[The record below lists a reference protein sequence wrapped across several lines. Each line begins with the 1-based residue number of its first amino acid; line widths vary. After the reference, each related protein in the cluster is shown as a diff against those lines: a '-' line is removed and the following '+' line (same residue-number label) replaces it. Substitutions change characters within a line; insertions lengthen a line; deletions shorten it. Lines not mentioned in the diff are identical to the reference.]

1 MTKPEEKVVK
11 QEFDVHTIEKI
22 PTIEDYKAPKYPIV
36 LCHGL
41 SGFDKLILIPSVFK
55 LTRLLTSSIHLNN
68 SDHFLE
74 GGDQDSEIRE
84 KNLLEIDYWIGVK
97 EILEKNGCQTITT
110 KVPGFGS
117 IEERALALAASIERE
132 VAKLQEKT
140 PPPRNIFG
148 FRTKTKVNLLAHSM
162 GGLDCRYLIA
172 KMPKRNYEV
181 ASLTT
186 ISTPHRGSEMADY
199 VVNLFLDLKP
209 TNIESSNIWLPTCFY
224 QLTTSY
230 MAYFNQLIRNDPKV
244 KYFSYGSY
252 FEPKWYNVLAWPWKV
267 IAKATN
273 GDLNDGLVTIKSS
286 QWGKYEGTLKNVDH
300 LDIINWKNKL
310 QDDLFKR
317 FPKIGYETVNVLD
330 FYLQV
335 TDNLARNGL

>member
-1 MTKPEEKVVK
+1 MTSSKELLVK
-11 QEFDVHTIEKI
+11 EDIHSIDKLPKIEN
-22 PTIEDYKAPKYPIV
+22 YKAPKYPVV

-41 SGFDKLILIPSVFK
+41 SGFDKLILIPSVFR
-55 LTRLLTSSIHLNN
+55 LTKMISSSINLNN

-74 GGDQDSEIRE
+74 IDDDTEGASVRNKG
-84 KNLLEIDYWIGVK
+84 LLEIEYWIGVK

-110 KVPGFGS
+110 KVPGMGS
-117 IEERALALAASIERE
+117 IEERALALNASIERG
-132 VAKLQEKT
+132 VKKLQKKQKRNSWFSRNEK
-140 PPPRNIFG
+140 I
-148 FRTKTKVNLLAHSM
+148 KLNLLAHSM

-172 KMPKRNYEV
+172 KLPKRNYQV

-199 VVNLFLDLKP
+199 ITKLFFDLKP
-209 TNIESSNIWLPTCFY
+209 KKESAPNIHLPICFY
-224 QLTTSY
+224 QLTTTY
-230 MAYFNQLIRNDPKV
+230 MQYFNENVRDDPKV

-252 FEPKWYNVLAWPWKV
+252 FKPKWYNVLAWPWKV

-273 GDLNDGLVTIKSS
+273 DGLNDGLVTIKSS
-286 QWGKYEGTLKNVDH
+286 EWGEYQGTLKNVDH

-310 QDDLFKR
+310 QDDYLKY
-317 FPKIGYETVNVLD
+317 FPKIGYEPINILD
-330 FYLQV
+330 FYLHV